1 MVLLMEVGCVS
12 LAGQVTGTVETGVT
26 SVVLMT
32 LEANYLLAGYLVVAA
47 AVGLTR
53 ASSTRLAPR
62 QSEL

>member
-1 MVLLMEVGCVS
+1 MVLLMGVGCVS

-26 SVVLMT
+26 VVLMT

>member
-1 MVLLMEVGCVS
+1 MVLLMGVGCVS

-47 AVGLTR
+47 AVGLDTR
-53 ASSTRLAPR
+53 
-62 QSEL
+62 